1 MALPNDIVHEDG
13 SLNASLIVKKERL
26 YQGMNG
32 RFVERFYLSPKESY
46 IFKPLTNNAQM
57 GKETWIHEHVLSRFP
72 AIFPKILAYSKHD
85 NPDLSWM
92 ILEDLGPLSHEFTEE
107 TVLDVTKWMA
117 WWHSLP
123 LESFPDVPLTGLK
136 PRIEAVAEEVCENKD
151 ALLGTLP
158 RLGLTGKHVL
168 HVFKQLDS
176 FLFSKLQVLS
186 HGDLH
191 LGNYAV
197 VKGKLIILDWEHA
210 HLNTP
215 FWDLYHL
222 LDMSHPIFPKKV
234 TKGFREQVLG
244 FYLDAVG
251 LELEGTAFIREYYLF
266 SAVYSMWMILL
277 IQKDLLADAGKWS
290 KEQLKRQLQE
300 TVSSL
305 RQCAEALADL

>member
-1 MALPNDIVHEDG
+1 MALPNDIVHENG
-13 SLNASLIVKKERL
+13 SLNASLILKKERL

-57 GKETWIHEHVLSRFP
+57 GKETWIHEHVLCRFP

-92 ILEDLGPLSHEFTEE
+92 ILEDLGQLSHEFTEE
-107 TVLDVTKWMA
+107 TVLGVVKWMA

-123 LESFPDVPLTGLK
+123 LESFPDVPLNGLK
-136 PRIEAVAEEVCENKD
+136 PRIEVVAEEVCENKD
-151 ALLGTLP
+151 DLLRVLP

-176 FLFSKLQVLS
+176 FIFSKLLVLS

-197 VKGKLIILDWEHA
+197 VKGKLIILDWEHT

-222 LDMSHPIFPKKV
+222 LDMAHPIFPKKV
-234 TKGFREQVLG
+234 TKGFRKQVLG
-244 FYLDAVG
+244 FYLGQVG
-251 LELEGTAFIREYYLF
+251 MKLDGPAFVREYYLF
-266 SAVYSMWMILL
+266 SAVFSMWMILL
-277 IQKDLLADAGKWS
+277 IQRDLQADDGKWS
-290 KEQLKRQLQE
+290 KEQLKRQLEE
-300 TVSSL
+300 TVFSL
-305 RQCAEALADL
+305 RQCAEALADV